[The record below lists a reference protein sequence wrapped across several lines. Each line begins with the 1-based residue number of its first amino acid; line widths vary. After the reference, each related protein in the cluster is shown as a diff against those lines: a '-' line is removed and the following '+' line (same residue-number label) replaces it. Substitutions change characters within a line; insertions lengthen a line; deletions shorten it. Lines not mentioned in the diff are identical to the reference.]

1 MKETQLDL
9 VRVTESA
16 AIAASYW
23 VGSGDKENADK
34 AAVDAMKKR
43 LNNSPNYFKVVI
55 GEGKKDKSYG
65 LFKGEIYGTSGFV
78 YGTSEFDQLIDIYDL
93 AVDPI
98 EGTTPTATGGPEAMS
113 VIGTAGE
120 GCLFDTEEFYMNK
133 LAYGP
138 AIRNH
143 IKLKITDP
151 IEINVQRAADVLGKS
166 SRQMMVCLLDRPRHY
181 NAIDR
186 LRSIGARI
194 KLIQDCD
201 VSGAIAT
208 CLADRGIDLLY
219 GIGGSPE
226 CVISACAIKCFQG
239 DLQAQLADKDGVT
252 DPKVYELE
260 DLVKGHC
267 TFAATGI
274 TNGSLLEGVRFTDR
288 GAVTN
293 SVFMRSESGTI
304 RWLKTYHGN

>member
-1 MKETQLDL
+1 MKHTQLDL
-9 VRVTESA
+9 VRTTEA
-16 AIAASYW
+16 GAIAASYW
-23 VGSGDKENADK
+23 IGSGDKENADK

-43 LNNSPNYFKVVI
+43 LNNSNSQYIVVI

-65 LFKGEIYGTSGFV
+65 IFNGEIYGAKDA
-78 YGTSEFDQLIDIYDL
+78 EAYDL

-98 EGTTPTATGGPEAMS
+98 EGTRPTSIGGPEAMS
-113 VIGTAGE
+113 VIGTAGLN
-120 GCLFDTEEFYMNK
+120 CLFATEEFYMNK

-138 AIRNH
+138 SICKH
-143 IKLKITDP
+143 IKLNIKNP
-151 IEINVQRAADVLGKS
+151 IEINVKNAACVLSKKVE
-166 SRQMMVCLLDRPRHY
+166 QMMVCMLDRPRHSE
-181 NAIDR
+181 AIKS
-186 LRSIGARI
+186 LRSMGVRI

-208 CLADRGIDLLY
+208 CLDDRGIDIFY

-226 CVISACAIKCFQG
+226 CVIAACAIKCLQG
-239 DLQAQLADKDGVT
+239 DIQAQIADINGVT
-252 DPKVYELE
+252 NEHVYELN

-274 TNGSLLEGVRFTDR
+274 TNGSLLEGIRFTKC
-288 GAVTN
+288 GPVTN
-293 SVFMRSESGTI
+293 SVFMRSESGTV